1 MARWSIAGAVALSV
15 AATLQ
20 SAGRQPVEQAAKAK
34 GWLTSYEAGLAAARQ
49 TGKPLLVVFRCQ
61 P

>member
-1 MARWSIAGAVALSV
+1 MKRWSLAGAAALGVV
-15 AATLQ
+15 AALHG
-20 SAGRQPVEQAAKAK
+20 AARQPAEQAAKAR
-34 GWLTSYEAGLAAARQ
+34 GWLTSYEQARAVARQ